1 MASFW
6 QYCNPDGS
14 CHTTVGLEVSRK
26 RQPLPSES
34 IIAPRKHWTHTS
46 SGTVATQLDSDSDEL
61 VSDHGTATGRGQHAS
76 KKSKT
81 KHSAV
86 DAEHVLQQQFP
97 SRSAKDDG
105 GTGDCAFRAIARVLA
120 FQQNKDLSDEK
131 IVSEASRLRTLTVG
145 HLTKNKETFS
155 SFWAIDPDSRPDQ
168 RDHLDEPETFSHYIM
183 AASNFWVDELLLPA
197 LPHRLGRVIITFV
210 WHPLGGAWQRHVL
223 APAFENHIASHSQG

>member
-1 MASFW
+1 MV
-6 QYCNPDGS
+6 PL
-14 CHTTVGLEVSRK
+14 LEEGNMRVRK
-26 RQPLPSES
+26 AKPN
-34 IIAPRKHWTHTS
+34 
-46 SGTVATQLDSDSDEL
+46 TQLLMQNMCFSNNFP
-61 VSDHGTATGRGQHAS
+61 RGQP
-76 KKSKT
+76 KT
-81 KHSAV
+81 MA
-86 DAEHVLQQQFP
+86 AQG
-97 SRSAKDDG
+97 A
-105 GTGDCAFRAIARVLA
+105 AFRAIARVLA